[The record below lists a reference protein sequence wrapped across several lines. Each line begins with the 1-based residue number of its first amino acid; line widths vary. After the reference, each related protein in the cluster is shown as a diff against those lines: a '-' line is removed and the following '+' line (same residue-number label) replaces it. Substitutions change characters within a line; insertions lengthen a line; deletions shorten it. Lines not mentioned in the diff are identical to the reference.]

1 MKKEVIIVIVIL
13 ALLLWLWS
21 SKMNAQKPSPAANAP
36 VDENTTPGENYTV
49 QPGDSIWKI
58 AKRRLPEGS
67 SDSIIYDYVVQISEE
82 NGKNPALI
90 DGKLQVGVNDPDL
103 IYPGEILVINPYIPQ

>member
-1 MKKEVIIVIVIL
+1 MKKEVLIVVLIL

-21 SKMNAQKPSPAANAP
+21 SKMNAQKPTQTQTEPQPEA
-36 VDENTTPGENYTV
+36 EIYTV

-58 AKRRLPEGS
+58 AKRRLPQGS
-67 SDSIIYDYVVQISEE
+67 SNSLIYDYVVQISED

-90 DGKLQVGVNDPDL
+90 DGILTPGVNDPDL
-103 IYPGEILVINPYIPQ
+103 IFPGEVLTINPYTPQ